1 VPSAVFHVAER
12 SVPVYRGGVSAAP
25 LSGRRKQAARND
37 GIILE
42 AARAVFVADPTAPIA
57 AVAERAGVGISA
69 LYRRHGSKEDLL
81 RRLCADGLATYI
93 AIAEETLGDDGDPW
107 EVFAEFMRRV
117 VEADTHSLTLSLA
130 GTFTPT
136 PELYEAATRVSGLVT
151 AVVERAH
158 EAGVLRRD
166 VAPTDFGVLF
176 MQIASIK
183 VPEDEERTRELRRR
197 YLSLML
203 DSLRPPGNPLPVG
216 PPRPG
221 EFARMWEPA
230 NA

>member
-1 VPSAVFHVAER
+1 MTER
-12 SVPVYRGGVSAAP
+12 SVPVYDDGVNAP

-37 GIILE
+37 GIILD

-81 RRLCADGLATYI
+81 RRLCGDGLAVYI
-93 AIAEETLGDDGDPW
+93 GICEETLADDGDPA

-117 VEADTHSLTLSLA
+117 VDADTHSLTLSLA

-136 PELYEAATRVSGLVT
+136 PELYEAATRTGELVT

-183 VPEDEERTRELRRR
+183 VPYDEERTRELRRR
-197 YLSLML
+197 YVALML
-203 DSLRPPGNPLPVG
+203 DALRPPGTALAVG

-230 NA
+230 TA